1 MRKSKVWLFWSVAIV
16 FLISGCE
23 LLLIGGIIGG
33 GAVPGTYFYVKG
45 ELQADY
51 SSSFDAVWTAC
62 EKTMADMRA
71 ANVLPYKEI
80 GSGSLAA
87 VINGEDVKFTI
98 KYKAK
103 GETTVAIRVG
113 TFGNKNASQLLHDKI
128 AENLNIRE

>member
-16 FLISGCE
+16 FLTSGCE

-51 SSSFDAVWTAC
+51 SSSFDTVWTAC

-71 ANVLPYKEI
+71 ADVKPYKEI
-80 GSGSLAA
+80 GSGTLAA
-87 VINGEDVKFTI
+87 VINGEDVKFTV

-103 GETTVAIRVG
+103 NVTTVAIRVG
-113 TFGNKNASQLLHDKI
+113 NFGNKNSSQLLHDKI
-128 AENLNIRE
+128 GDNLR

>member
-1 MRKSKVWLFWSVAIV
+1 MRKNKVWLFWSVAIV

-62 EKTMADMRA
+62 ERTMADMRA
-71 ANVLPYKEI
+71 ADVQPYKEI
-80 GSGSLAA
+80 GSGNLAA
-87 VINGEDVKFTI
+87 VINGENVKFI
-98 KYKAK
+98 VKYKAK
-103 GETTVAIRVG
+103 NVTTVAIRVG
-113 TFGNKNASQLLHDKI
+113 AFGNKNASQLLHDKI
-128 AENLNIRE
+128 GDNLNIRD